1 MAKKNKQSKSKKLNY
16 LKAVV
21 IVHGKSEL
29 QMCEFIKNNLRIKMG
44 FISNNKR
51 KSSIQISGLL
61 KRLNGKDIKGFNS
74 FRKKYEDD
82 IEIIDK
88 KLLSNN
94 FKIFT
99 IMDTDDCSDEQ
110 RNNYKNKTM
119 FKKHWAYD
127 YICPIYND
135 SNLEEV
141 LIKSD
146 MKYKSKDSKEM
157 KKEYI
162 EIFPTD
168 EKYIKSDTIQIEEF
182 YQKLLKV
189 KNISNMHEFIKF
201 CLENKSE
208 FSR

>member
-1 MAKKNKQSKSKKLNY
+1 MAKDISSRKPNY

-29 QMCEFIKNNLRIKMG
+29 QMCKFIKSKLRIKME
-44 FISNNKR
+44 FIANDNG

-61 KRLNGKDIKGFNS
+61 KRLNGKDIKDFNS
-74 FRKKYEDD
+74 FCKTYEDD
-82 IEIIDK
+82 IEIINN
-88 KLLSNN
+88 KLSPD
-94 FKIFT
+94 FKIFI

-141 LIKSD
+141 LIKAGIEYR
-146 MKYKSKDSKEM
+146 KHSKKM
-157 KKEYI
+157 KEYV

-168 EKYIKSDTIQIEEF
+168 KKYIKSDTIQIEEF
-182 YQKLLKV
+182 YEKLSEV
-189 KNISNMHEFIKF
+189 TDISNMHEFIEF
-201 CLENKSE
+201 CSVNKVE
-208 FSR
+208 FPK

>member
-1 MAKKNKQSKSKKLNY
+1 MAKNKPLRKLNY

-29 QMCEFIKNNLRIKMG
+29 QMCEFIKNNLRIKME
-44 FISNNKR
+44 FISNNKG

-74 FRKKYEDD
+74 FCKKYEDD
-82 IEIIDK
+82 IEIINDK
-88 KLLSNN
+88 LSTN
-94 FKIFT
+94 FKMFI
-99 IMDTDDCSDEQ
+99 IMDTDDCSEEEK
-110 RNNYKNKTM
+110 NNYKNKTM
-119 FKKHWAYD
+119 FKKYWAYD

-135 SNLEEV
+135 GNLEEV
-141 LIKSD
+141 LIKAGI
-146 MKYKSKDSKEM
+146 KYKSKSFKKM
-157 KKEYI
+157 KREYI

-168 EKYIKSDTIQIEEF
+168 RNKKDAIQIEEF

-201 CLENKSE
+201 CLDNKVE
-208 FSR
+208 F